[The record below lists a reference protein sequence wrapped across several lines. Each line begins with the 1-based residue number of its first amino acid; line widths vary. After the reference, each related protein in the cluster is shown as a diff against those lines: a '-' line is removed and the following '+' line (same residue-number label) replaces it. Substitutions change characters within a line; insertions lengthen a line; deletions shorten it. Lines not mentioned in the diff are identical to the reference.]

1 MNDGLKTIGNEVF
14 WNNSGIRTFTIPG
27 TVTSIGSN
35 SFYGCTNTSVLR
47 FKDGEGTLTI
57 DSYYTR
63 SKKIDD
69 MTSRGSYTN
78 RCNDYFYDCPI
89 KTLYLGRDLKYDYA
103 DNASVYDYVDGYW
116 KKMSRASAPFVNS
129 TTLQKVTIGSLR

>member
-1 MNDGLKTIGNEVF
+1 MCP
-14 WNNSGIRTFTIPG
+14 IPG

-116 KKMSRASAPFVNS
+116 KEMSRASAPFVNS
-129 TTLQKVTIGSLR
+129 TTLQKVTIGSKVTFLYT